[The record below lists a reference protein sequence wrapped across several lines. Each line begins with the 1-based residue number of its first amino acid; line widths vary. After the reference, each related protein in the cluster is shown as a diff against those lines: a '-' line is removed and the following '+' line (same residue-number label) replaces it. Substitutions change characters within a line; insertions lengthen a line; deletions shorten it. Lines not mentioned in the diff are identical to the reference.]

1 MLKHCHSARL
11 YREAPVLCTH
21 DSDTVSLPE
30 GEVVKVYSYLE
41 EGINYK
47 SLKIKSSTT
56 VSQVVHTVLR
66 KYRMMDKDPS
76 LFYLTLE
83 LCDNNPTQEGLTKKT
98 LVLDMDN
105 RLMEFSSCHTW
116 FDCKYVLRMKM
127 GNEVKIFISVL
138 DQDKEDI
145 TIRIGED
152 TTTEEVIKMVLYS
165 FQMEREPCEK
175 YCLYE
180 ESLLKRYWR
189 RMGRREKVLQAQKGW
204 EEDREGIKSF
214 GFRLKLNPEIFKNK
228 LYYVPIQ
235 M

>member
-47 SLKIKSSTT
+47 SLKISSSTT

-152 TTTEEVIKMVLYS
+152 TTTEEVIKRVLY
-165 FQMEREPCEK
+165 
-175 YCLYE
+175 
-180 ESLLKRYWR
+180 
-189 RMGRREKVLQAQKGW
+189 G
-204 EEDREGIKSF
+204 
-214 GFRLKLNPEIFKNK
+214 
-228 LYYVPIQ
+228 
-235 M
+235 